1 MNKLPIKDIHLVFV
15 GVAFL
20 AFLAIECS
28 LLFTGCKSQIT
39 SDDDEVVERVN
50 YDDPNYW
57 AQFWTEVT
65 KTDLKTG
72 ITEYWQYYK
81 DDVYLYRKTDK
92 YGHIIAVENVFE
104 NKERWEYFT
113 KKYPEFKGK
122 PGSSK

>member
-1 MNKLPIKDIHLVFV
+1 MDKLPVKHGWLI

-20 AFLAIECS
+20 AFLFMFMS
-28 LLFTGCKSQIT
+28 LTFVSCKSNI
-39 SDDDEVVERVN
+39 SEDDEVVESID

-57 AQFWTEVT
+57 AQFWTEKT
-65 KTDLKTG
+65 KTDPETG

-92 YGHIIAVENVFE
+92 YGHIITVENVFE

-122 PGSSK
+122 PGSGK